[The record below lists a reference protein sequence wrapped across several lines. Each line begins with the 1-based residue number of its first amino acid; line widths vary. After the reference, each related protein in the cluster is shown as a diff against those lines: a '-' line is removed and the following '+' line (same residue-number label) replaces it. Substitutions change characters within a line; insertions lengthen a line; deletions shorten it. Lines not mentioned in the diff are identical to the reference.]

1 MDQAEL
7 RTLLKQCPVI
17 ASVQADAGTP
27 LDNPQTL
34 LACAQASIQQG
45 VKVLRLQG
53 VENIQAIRPA
63 VDIPVIGLIKREF
76 SDSEI
81 YITPT
86 ENEVKELISTK
97 CEIIAIDATERAR
110 PNGEELSD
118 LLKLIK
124 SAGRLAM
131 ADCDSFSS
139 IQNAETL
146 GFDMISTTL
155 SGYTPDTFSSSKEPN
170 LNLLRSARWATDA
183 VLLAEGRFVEPWQVQ
198 AALQIGA
205 DGVVI
210 GGAIN
215 DPIKQT
221 RRFISAVPNVTE
233 NVVGIDLGG
242 TWLRAGL
249 FSPSLE
255 LLKFEQIAAPKT
267 HKERL
272 TFIESYAKKH
282 GAIRIGVSAGGTI
295 DYQTN
300 AVIETKGFIPDYLG
314 RQFRIENLNIRV
326 INDGLAT
333 AWGHACHPKFA
344 GKRVATLAMGTGVG
358 AGVADRGRII
368 TDDSGNYPRI
378 NDAYLPTGKTIEET
392 LGGINFE
399 GEPSPEQMVEAIR
412 AAQVAIDQINNQ
424 FPDVIVVCGGVGLS
438 DWFQAALPQMSSRCP
453 LEVSPYGEHA
463 GLTGAAALQIYP
475 PGGLD

>member
-7 RTLLKQCPVI
+7 RALLKQCPVI
-17 ASVQADAGTP
+17 ASVQADTGTP
-27 LDNPQTL
+27 LNNPQTL

-53 VENIQAIRPA
+53 VENIQSIRSA
-63 VDIPVIGLIKREF
+63 VETPLIGLIKKKY
-76 SDSEI
+76 SGSEI
-81 YITPT
+81 YITAT

-110 PNGEELSD
+110 PNGEQLSD

-139 IQNAETL
+139 IQNAEAL
-146 GFDMISTTL
+146 GFDIISTTL
-155 SGYTPDTFSSSKEPN
+155 NGYTPDTRSSSPQPN
-170 LNLLRSARWATDA
+170 LNLLRNAREATKA
-183 VLLAEGRFVEPWQVQ
+183 ILLAEGRFAEPWQVQ

-221 RRFISAVPNVTE
+221 RRFVSAAPNVTE
-233 NVVGIDLGG
+233 NIVGIDLGG

-255 LLKFEQIAAPKT
+255 LLEFDQIAAPKT

-272 TFIESYAKKH
+272 TFIESFAKKH

-295 DYQTN
+295 DYQTH

-314 RQFRIENLNIRV
+314 RQFRIEKLNIRV

-333 AWGHACHPKFA
+333 AWGHACHPHFA
-344 GKRVATLAMGTGVG
+344 GKRVATLALGTGVG
-358 AGVADRGRII
+358 AGVVDRGRII
-368 TDDSGNYPRI
+368 TDSSGNYPRI
-378 NDAYLPTGKTIEET
+378 NDAYLPSGKTIEET
-392 LGGINFE
+392 LGGINFD
-399 GEPSPEQMVEAIR
+399 GEPNTEQKTEAIR
-412 AAQVAIDQINNQ
+412 AAQIAIDQINNQ
-424 FPDVIVVCGGVGLS
+424 FPDGIVICGGVGLS
-438 DWFQAALPQMSSRCP
+438 DWFRAALPQISSRCP